1 MHLQALCAGVLRD
14 SGGGGGIGDRARG
27 ARSGA
32 VVEAVGAA
40 EGIFGD
46 DEIGGGDGEGEDGE
60 VAVDRG
66 DGLARGEGPETDG

>member
-1 MHLQALCAGVLRD
+1 M
-14 SGGGGGIGDRARG
+14 
-27 ARSGA
+27 
-32 VVEAVGAA
+32 EAVGAA

-66 DGLARGEGPETDG
+66 DGLARGEGPETDGRVGGAGGDEVIGGGEGGD